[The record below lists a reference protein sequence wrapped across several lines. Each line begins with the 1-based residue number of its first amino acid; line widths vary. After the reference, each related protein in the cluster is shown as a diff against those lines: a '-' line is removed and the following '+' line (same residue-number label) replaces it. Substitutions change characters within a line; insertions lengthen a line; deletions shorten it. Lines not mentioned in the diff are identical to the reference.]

1 MIPGVSDPYNT
12 KGIIDKIMKL
22 DSAPVDRMKASV
34 ETYKKQKTVWGELST
49 KMKELSDSA
58 LKLYSFQNP
67 FEERKATSSNP
78 QVLTATSSRGAPERT
93 SNIVV
98 QQLAGSDKFLSND
111 LPLKYQVPSG
121 KYVIK
126 VGKDEQSFQFRG
138 GRLSDLADAI
148 NKNAGTL
155 VNAQIVQ
162 NTMDTQ
168 VLVIASLKTGSQ
180 NHLSFSGEAEKFAVD
195 AGIMARSITDSRDVS
210 ITPTAV
216 SSWTRPLDP
225 LTVSISAGTLTLSPG
240 SEASLPVS
248 PTMAITPQMVL
259 SLEIQVKFLGGAA
272 YVPPSPPSGPSIN
285 APGAVTL
292 NGVTIQDNPSQSPLP
307 QWTPPPPPPVVEDHA
322 ILFAQNGSTAVP
334 LPDVADTNG
343 FTELTIPLAKY
354 VKAVTAIDLRN
365 RNTQREV
372 SVRNVRIYDPN
383 SRGGYSP
390 LHPVTQAR
398 DAKLMIDGVEALR
411 DSNTISDLVP
421 KTTLT
426 LLSASPAPVTLN
438 VAPDDTLV
446 KNAIID
452 FVGRYNQLLTKI
464 NILTSNSQTVID
476 EVSYFTPAQKQQAQ
490 DELGMFQGDMTFS
503 ILKSK
508 LEDTMMSPFPTDLGP
523 QLALLAQIGIST
535 NASPGG
541 TQGFDVSR
549 LRGYL
554 EIDEQRLDS
563 SLQAHFRDIKQLFGT
578 DTTGDLIINNGAAY
592 RVHEII
598 SPYVQI
604 GGIVASRVQSIDQ
617 QISQTNKQ
625 ITDMNSQLAQKRS
638 NLQSQYAQMEGTLG
652 QLQHQSQ
659 ALGNFGMQSTSGSP
673 SGP

>member
-1 MIPGVSDPYNT
+1 MIPGVTDPYNT

-22 DSAPVDRMKASV
+22 DSAPVDRMKTSV
-34 ETYKKQKTVWGELST
+34 ENYKKQKTVWGELST

-58 LKLYSFQNP
+58 QKLYSFQNP

-78 QVLTATSSRGAPERT
+78 QVLTATSVRGAPDRT
-93 SNIVV
+93 STIVV

-138 GRLSDLADAI
+138 GRLSELADAI
-148 NKNAGTL
+148 NRNAGTL
-155 VNAQIVQ
+155 VNAQIIQ

-168 VLVIASLKTGSQ
+168 VLVVTSLKTGSQ
-180 NHLSFSGEAEKFAVD
+180 NHLSFSGEAETFAVD
-195 AGIMARSITDSRDVS
+195 AGIMARSINDSRDLSV
-210 ITPTAV
+210 TPTSV
-216 SSWTRPLDP
+216 SGWTKPLDP
-225 LTVSISAGTLTLSPG
+225 STVTISAGTLTLSPR

-248 PTMAITPQMVL
+248 PAMTLTPQMEL
-259 SLEIQVKFLGGAA
+259 SLEIQVKFLGDAA
-272 YVPPSPPSGPSIN
+272 YVPPSPPPGPSIN

-307 QWTPPPPPPVVEDHA
+307 QWTPPPQPSAVEDHA
-322 ILFAQNGSTAVP
+322 ILFANDGTTTVP
-334 LPDVADTNG
+334 LPDVPDTNG
-343 FTELTIPLAKY
+343 FTQLTIPLANYLKT
-354 VKAVTAIDLRN
+354 VTAIDLRN
-365 RNTQREV
+365 RNTQRAV
-372 SVRNVRIYDPN
+372 SIRNVRIYDPN
-383 SRGGYSP
+383 SRGGFAP
-390 LHPVTQAR
+390 VHPVTQAH
-398 DAKLMIDGVEALR
+398 DAKLMIDGVAAVR

-426 LLSASPAPVTLN
+426 LLSASPAPVTLT
-438 VAPDDTLV
+438 VTPDHTLV

-464 NILTSNSQTVID
+464 NILTSNSQAVID
-476 EVSYFTPAQKQQAQ
+476 EVSYFTPAQKLQAQ
-490 DELGMFQGDMTFS
+490 DELGLFQGDMTFS

-508 LEDTMMSPFPTDLGP
+508 LQDTMMASFPTDLGA

-541 TQGFDVSR
+541 AQGFDVSR

-563 SLQAHFRDIKQLFGT
+563 SLQAHFRDIKQLFGN
-578 DTTGDLIINNGAAY
+578 DTTGDLIINDGAAF
-592 RVHEII
+592 RVHEIV

-604 GGIVASRVQSIDQ
+604 GGIIASRVQAIDQ
-617 QISQTNKQ
+617 QIAQTNKQ
-625 ITDMNSQLAQKRS
+625 IADMNSQLAQKRS

-659 ALGNFGMQSTSGSP
+659 ALGNFGMQSSSGSSSVP
-673 SGP
+673 